1 VADLDVDFRIV
12 GLPKNAAVPAALYV
26 LYRFPDQTPIRIE
39 GFCATRLLTA
49 GLTSS
54 LGVIFLSRGKPLRH
68 SVNAAGD
75 GTAIAFFGRRDTAPT
90 RSN

>member
-1 VADLDVDFRIV
+1 MLISELWGCPKMRQPLLLCMSCIDF
-12 GLPKNAAVPAALYV
+12 
-26 LYRFPDQTPIRIE
+26 PIRIE